1 MRKINVVIPS
11 AGIGSRMQSD
21 IPKQYL
27 KLGQQT
33 VIEHTIHQFLTHPAV
48 DKVIV
53 VVSENDSIFNH
64 LSIHSHPSIL
74 ITTGGVERAHSVLNG
89 LALVDS
95 EWVLIHDAARPC
107 ITHADIDQLVELANH
122 FMDGGILATPVKDTM
137 KRSNQDGVIS
147 QTVERAMLWHAMTPQ
162 FFQTQQIADA
172 LSSALEQGLLITD
185 EASAMEHAGYAPK
198 LVAGRADNIK
208 ITVPEDLA
216 FAQFILQQQE
226 RLTCV

>member
-27 KLGQQT
+27 KLGQQM
-33 VIEHTIHQFLTHPAV
+33 VIEHTIHQFLTHPV
-48 DKVIV
+48 VNKVIV
-53 VVSENDSIFNH
+53 VVSENDSIFSH

-162 FFQTQQIADA
+162 FFQTQQIVDA
-172 LSSALEQGLLITD
+172 LSNALEQGLSITD
-185 EASAMEHAGYAPK
+185 EASAMEYAGYAPK

>member
-1 MRKINVVIPS
+1 MRKNNVVIPS

-64 LSIHSHPSIL
+64 LSIRSHPAIL

-162 FFQTQQIADA
+162 FFQTQQIVDA
-172 LSSALEQGLLITD
+172 LSSALEQGLSITD

-208 ITVPEDLA
+208 ITVPEDLT